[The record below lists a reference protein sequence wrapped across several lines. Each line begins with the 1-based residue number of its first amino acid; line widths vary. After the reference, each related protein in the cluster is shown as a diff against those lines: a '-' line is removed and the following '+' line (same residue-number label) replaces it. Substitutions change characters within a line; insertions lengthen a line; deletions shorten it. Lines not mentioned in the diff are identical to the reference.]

1 MEKKQNDRKELR
13 TSFDMVTFAT
23 AIETLRKG
31 EETIASLAERYEE
44 GDKRRDTLNRTEQ
57 HLCKLL
63 RQVSGGNRQRLCRVR
78 YKRNKTKI
86 TDDGQQLRQ
95 L

>member
-44 GDKRRDTLNRTEQ
+44 VIGSDFVECAINVIK
-57 HLCKLL
+57 
-63 RQVSGGNRQRLCRVR
+63 QR
-78 YKRNKTKI
+78 
-86 TDDGQQLRQ
+86 
-95 L
+95 